1 MKRRL
6 NKFSVVDLLIV
17 MAVLMI
23 LVGMFAPHF
32 TESRAKA
39 NPVTSSRPAGQVQT
53 AR

>member
-1 MKRRL
+1 MKRL
-6 NKFSVVDLLIV
+6 MAKFSVVDFLIV
-17 MAVLMI
+17 MAILMI

-39 NPVTSSRPAGQVQT
+39 NPVTSSQPAGQVQT